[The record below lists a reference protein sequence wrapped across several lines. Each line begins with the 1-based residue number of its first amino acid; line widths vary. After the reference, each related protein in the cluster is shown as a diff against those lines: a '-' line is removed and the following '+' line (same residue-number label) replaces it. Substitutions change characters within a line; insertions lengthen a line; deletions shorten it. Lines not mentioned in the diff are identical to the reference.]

1 MSNSLKKLEEEREKM
16 LPPELENRIT
26 SHIGSINHWGDM
38 AELFVSGTV
47 STVAM
52 LFGSDRVP
60 TAGSGD
66 SWREKPETRD
76 NVTSDDI

>member
-1 MSNSLKKLEEEREKM
+1 
-16 LPPELENRIT
+16 
-26 SHIGSINHWGDM
+26 M